1 MFLRPNHRGKDGKE
15 HTYWSLVETVRT
27 PDGPRQKTLCYLGEL
42 NSSAEARWL
51 RTVEVFNEQGEVQ
64 QLKLFPS
71 QVEAPPDDPQVAR
84 VLLNKVRLERTRQFG
99 ACYLGLDLWK
109 RLELDRFFEQT
120 LDDDPAD
127 VPWSRVAALL
137 TINRLC
143 APGSELA
150 VEQRWYPSTAL
161 DDLLAIEEGKIND
174 TRLYRCLDR
183 ILPQKTKLERHLK
196 DRYGALF
203 GAEFEVL
210 LYDLTST
217 YVEGAAEKNPMMRRG
232 YSRDHRPDCE
242 QMVIALIVN
251 SEGFPF
257 SYETFNGNRADVST
271 METILRMVERKY
283 GQARRVWVFDRGIV
297 SEENLKAIRKREGQ
311 YLVGT
316 PRSQMKQFEAELLKE
331 DWTRVRPEVEVKK
344 VAIPGGEETYI
355 LCRTTGRKE
364 KEKAIRGR
372 FSNSMEKALQSLQ
385 KTIVE
390 GRLKDRNKMERRL
403 GKIQARNPQVNDLYD
418 VALRDTAEGV
428 RLFWQ
433 IKEDRKKWRESR
445 EGAYL
450 LRTNLKSEMAEELWS
465 KYMQLTEA
473 EASFRALKSELS
485 IRPLFH
491 QLEPRVKAH
500 VMVAFLG
507 YALWVTLKHLLKRR
521 AAVVPEPTASGA
533 NEAELLS
540 PMRALALLS
549 TIQSADIVL
558 PTTDGREIRLRRIT
572 EANAEQKSCLHQLGI
587 SLPERLRFNP
597 KCSVDSAIAK
607 TDSKQLRS
615 VSGRTVTNLG

>member
-1 MFLRPNHRGKDGKE
+1 MFLRPHQRSKDGKD

-27 PDGPRQKTLCYLGEL
+27 ANGPRQRTLCYLGEL
-42 NSSAEARWL
+42 NGSAQARWL
-51 RTVEVFNEQGEVQ
+51 KSVEVFNEQGEAQ

-71 QVEAPPDDPQVAR
+71 HVEVPDDDPQVAR
-84 VLLNKVRLERTRQFG
+84 VLVNRVRLERARQFG
-99 ACYLGLDLWK
+99 ACFLGWTLWK
-109 RLELDRFFEQT
+109 HLELDRFFEQAV
-120 LDDDPAD
+120 DDDPAD
-127 VPWSRVAALL
+127 VAWSRVAAVLA
-137 TINRLC
+137 INRLC

-150 VEQRWYPSTAL
+150 VEERWYPATAL
-161 DDLLAIEEGKIND
+161 DDLLEIEEGKIND

-183 ILPQKTKLERHLK
+183 ILPHKTKLEQHLK
-196 DRYGALF
+196 QRYGELF
-203 GAEFEVL
+203 GAEFDVL

-217 YVEGAAEKNPMMRRG
+217 YVEGAAEKNPMMVRG

-257 SYETFNGNRADVST
+257 SYETFDGNRADVST

-283 GQARRVWVFDRGIV
+283 GKARRIWVMDRGIV
-297 SEENLKAIRKREGQ
+297 SEENLQAIRKRGGQ

-316 PRSQMKQFEAELLKE
+316 PRSQMKQFEAELLQE
-331 DWTRVRPEVEVKK
+331 DWTQVRPDVEVKR
-344 VAIPGGEETYI
+344 VAIPQGNETYI

-364 KEKAIRGR
+364 KERAIRKR
-372 FSNSMEKALQSLQ
+372 FSTRMEEALKRLQ
-385 KTIVE
+385 TTIAE

-403 GKIQARNPQVNDLYD
+403 GKIQARHSQVNDLFEIT
-418 VALRDTAEGV
+418 LRDTPAGV
-428 RLFWQ
+428 RLAWEM
-433 IKEDRKKWRESR
+433 KAERKVWRDLR

-450 LRTNLKSEMAEELWS
+450 LRTNLQADSAEEMWS

-491 QLEPRVKAH
+491 QKEPRVKAH
-500 VMVAFLG
+500 VLVAFLG

-521 AAVVPEPTASGA
+521 PAIVPQPSASGVDSA
-533 NEAELLS
+533 QPFS
-540 PMRALALLS
+540 PRKALALLS
-549 TIQSADIVL
+549 TLQSADIVL

-572 EANAEQKSCLHQLGI
+572 EPTAEQKSLLHQLGL
-587 SLPERLRFNP
+587 SLPERLKSLS
-597 KCSVDSAIAK
+597 KCSADSAIA
-607 TDSKQLRS
+607 
-615 VSGRTVTNLG
+615 

>member
-1 MFLRPNHRGKDGKE
+1 MFLRANHRGKDGKD

-42 NSSAEARWL
+42 NSSAQARWV
-51 RTVEVFNEQGEVQ
+51 RTIEVFNEQGEAQ

-71 QVEAPPDDPQVAR
+71 QVEPPANDPDVAR
-84 VLLNKVRLERTRQFG
+84 VLLHKVRLERTRQFG
-99 ACYLGLDLWK
+99 ACLLGLELWK
-109 RLELDRFFEQT
+109 RLALDRFFVQAIDGE
-120 LDDDPAD
+120 PAD

-137 TINRLC
+137 AINRLC

-150 VEQRWYPSTAL
+150 IEQRWYPSTAL
-161 DDLLAIEEGKIND
+161 DDLLEIEEGKIND

-183 ILPQKTKLERHLK
+183 MLPHKTKLERHLK
-196 DRYGALF
+196 DRYGELF
-203 GAEFEVL
+203 GAEFDVL

-217 YVEGAAEKNPMMRRG
+217 YVEGAAEKNPMVRRG

-251 SEGFPF
+251 NQGFPF
-257 SYETFNGNRADVST
+257 SYETFDGNRADVST

-283 GQARRVWVFDRGIV
+283 GKARRIWVFDRGIV
-297 SEENLKAIRKREGQ
+297 SEANLAAIRKREGQ

-316 PRSQMKQFEAELLKE
+316 PRGQMKQFEAELLKQ
-331 DWTRVRPEVEVKK
+331 DWTRVRPEVEVKQ
-344 VAIPGGEETYI
+344 VALPQGEETYI
-355 LCRTTGRKE
+355 LCRTVGRKE
-364 KEKAIRGR
+364 KEKAIRSR
-372 FSNSMEKALQSLQ
+372 FSDSMETALKALE
-385 KTIVE
+385 KAIAT

-403 GKIQARNPQVNDLYD
+403 GKIQARHPQVNDLYD
-418 VALRDTAEGV
+418 LALRDTAEGV
-428 RLFWQ
+428 RLSWQ
-433 IKEDRKKWRESR
+433 MKEDRKNWRESR

-450 LRTNLKSEMAEELWS
+450 LRTNLQAETAEQLWS
-465 KYMQLTEA
+465 KYMQVTEA

-507 YALWVTLKHLLKRR
+507 YALWVTLKHLLNRR
-521 AAVVPEPTASGA
+521 PTMVPKPSASGVDNA
-533 NEAELLS
+533 QPLS

-549 TIQSADIVL
+549 TLQSADIIL
-558 PTTDGREIRLRRIT
+558 PTTDGHEIRLRRIT
-572 EANAEQKSCLHQLGI
+572 EPTPEQKSLFQQLGI
-587 SLPERLRFNP
+587 SLPEHLQFNR
-597 KCSVDSAIAK
+597 KCSVDSAIA
-607 TDSKQLRS
+607 
-615 VSGRTVTNLG
+615 

>member
-1 MFLRPNHRGKDGKE
+1 MFLRSHGRSKDGKD

-27 PDGPRQKTLCYLGEL
+27 PNGPRQKTLCYLGEL
-42 NSSAEARWL
+42 NSSAQARWL
-51 RTVEVFNEQGEVQ
+51 KTVEVFNEQGEAQ

-71 QVEAPPDDPQVAR
+71 HVETPTDDPQVAR

-99 ACYLGLDLWK
+99 ACWLGLELWK
-109 RLELDRFFEQT
+109 RLELDRFFEAA
-120 LDDDPAD
+120 LEDESAD
-127 VPWSRVAALL
+127 VSWSRVAALL
-137 TINRLC
+137 AINRLC

-150 VEQRWYPSTAL
+150 IEQRWYPSTAL
-161 DDLLAIEEGKIND
+161 DDLLGIEEGKIND

-183 ILPQKTKLERHLK
+183 ILPHKTKLEQHLK
-196 DRYGALF
+196 ERYGELF
-203 GAEFEVL
+203 GAEFDVL

-217 YVEGAAEKNPMMRRG
+217 YVEGAAENNPMMRRG

-251 SEGFPF
+251 REGFPF
-257 SYETFNGNRADVST
+257 SYETFDGNRADVST

-283 GQARRVWVFDRGIV
+283 GKARRVWVFDRGIV
-297 SEENLKAIRKREGQ
+297 SEENLAAIRKRSGQ

-316 PRSQMKQFEAELLKE
+316 PRSQMKQFEAELLNQE
-331 DWTRVRPEVEVKK
+331 NWTQVRPEVEVKK
-344 VAIPGGEETYI
+344 VAIPQGEETYI

-372 FSNSMEKALQSLQ
+372 FSGSMEKALQGLER
-385 KTIVE
+385 TIAT

-403 GKIQARNPQVNDLYD
+403 GRIQARHPQVNDLYEVD
-418 VALRDTAEGV
+418 LRETAQGV

-433 IKEDRKKWRESR
+433 IKQERKVWRESR

-450 LRTNLKSEMAEELWS
+450 LRTNLQAQTAEELWRE
-465 KYMQLTEA
+465 YMQLTEA
-473 EASFRALKSELS
+473 EAAFRALKSELS

-491 QLEPRVKAH
+491 QKEPRVKAH

-507 YALWVTLKHLLKRR
+507 YALRVTLKHLLKRR
-521 AAVVPEPTASGA
+521 PAIVPEPSLSGVDNA
-533 NEAELLS
+533 RPLS
-540 PMRALALLS
+540 PMKALALLS
-549 TIQSADIVL
+549 TLQSADVVL

-572 EANAEQKSCLHQLGI
+572 EPDAEQKSLLHQLRL
-587 SLPERLRFNP
+587 SLPDRLEFHQ
-597 KCSVDSAIAK
+597 KCSADSAIA
-607 TDSKQLRS
+607 
-615 VSGRTVTNLG
+615 

>member
-1 MFLRPNHRGKDGKE
+1 MFLRTHQRSKDGKA

-27 PDGPRQKTLCYLGEL
+27 RAGPRQRTLCYLGEL
-42 NSSAEARWL
+42 NGSAQARWL
-51 RTVEVFNEQGEVQ
+51 KSIEVFNEQGQTE

-71 QVEAPPDDPQVAR
+71 EQEVPEDDPEVAR
-84 VLLNKVRLERTRQFG
+84 VLVHQVGLERTRQFG
-99 ACYLGLDLWK
+99 ACYLGWELWK
-109 RLELDRFFEQT
+109 QLGLDRFYEQAI
-120 LDDDPAD
+120 DGEAAD

-137 TINRLC
+137 AINRLC

-161 DDLLAIEEGKIND
+161 DDLLEIPEGKIND

-183 ILPQKTKLERHLK
+183 ILPHKTKLEQHLK
-196 DRYGALF
+196 QRYGELF
-203 GAEFEVL
+203 GAEFDVL

-257 SYETFNGNRADVST
+257 SYETFDGNRADVST

-283 GQARRVWVFDRGIV
+283 GKARRIWVMDRGIV
-297 SEENLKAIRKREGQ
+297 SEENLAAIRKRGGQ

-316 PRSQMKQFEAELLKE
+316 PRSQMKRFEQELLQD
-331 DWTRVRPEVEVKK
+331 DWVQVRPDIEVKQ
-344 VAIPGGEETYI
+344 VAIPRGEETYV

-364 KEKAIRGR
+364 KEQAIRER
-372 FSNSMEKALQSLQ
+372 FSTHMEKALCALEHSI
-385 KTIVE
+385 TS
-390 GRLKDRNKMERRL
+390 GRLKDRNKMERQL
-403 GKIQARNPQVNDLYD
+403 GRIQARHPQVNDLFT
-418 VALRDTAEGV
+418 VELRDTPQGA
-428 RLFWQ
+428 RLSWQ
-433 IKEDRKKWRESR
+433 IRAERLAWRELR

-450 LRTNLKSEMAEELWS
+450 LRTNLRVESPAELWS

-473 EASFRALKSELS
+473 EAAFRALKSELS

-491 QLEPRVKAH
+491 QKEPRVKAH
-500 VMVAFLG
+500 VLVAFLG
-507 YALWVTLKHLLKRR
+507 YALWVTLKHQLKRR
-521 AAVVPEPTASGA
+521 PTIVPEPSLRGVNDARPF
-533 NEAELLS
+533 S
-540 PMRALALLS
+540 PMKALALLS
-549 TIQSADIVL
+549 TLQSADIVL

-572 EANAEQKSCLHQLGI
+572 EPTAEQKSLLRQLGLT
-587 SLPERLRFNP
+587 LPERLKALS
-597 KCSVDSAIAK
+597 KCSADFPVA
-607 TDSKQLRS
+607 
-615 VSGRTVTNLG
+615 

>member
-1 MFLRPNHRGKDGKE
+1 MFLRSNHRSKDGKE
-15 HTYWSLVETVRT
+15 HTYWSLVESVRT
-27 PDGPRQKTLCYLGEL
+27 PDGPRQKTLCHLGEL
-42 NSSAEARWL
+42 NSSDHARWL
-51 RTVEVFNEQGEVQ
+51 RTIEVFNEHGEVR

-71 QVEAPPDDPQVAR
+71 QVPVPADDPQVAR
-84 VLLNKVRLERTRQFG
+84 VLLKRVRLERTRQFG
-99 ACYLGLDLWK
+99 ACYLGLELW
-109 RLELDRFFEQT
+109 RQLQ
-120 LDDDPAD
+120 LDDFFAQAMDGDPAD

-137 TINRLC
+137 AINRLC

-150 VEQRWYPSTAL
+150 IEQRWYPTTGL
-161 DDLLAIEEGKIND
+161 DDLLGIEEGKIND

-183 ILPQKTKLERHLK
+183 ILPHKTRLERHLK
-196 DRYGALF
+196 ERYGELF
-203 GAEFEVL
+203 GAEFDVL

-217 YVEGAAEKNPMMRRG
+217 YVEGAAENNPMMRRG

-251 SEGFPF
+251 SEGFPL
-257 SYETFNGNRADVST
+257 SYETFDGNRADVST

-283 GQARRVWVFDRGIV
+283 GQARRIWVFDRGIV
-297 SEENLKAIRKREGQ
+297 SEENLAAIRKRGGH

-316 PRSQMKQFEAELLKE
+316 PRRQMKQFEKELSQA
-331 DWTRVRPEVEVKK
+331 DWTRVRPEVEIKQVT
-344 VAIPGGEETYI
+344 IPQGQETYI
-355 LCRTTGRKE
+355 LCRSTGRKE
-364 KEKAIRGR
+364 KEQAMRHR
-372 FSNSMEKALQSLQ
+372 FSRAMEKALNGLQ
-385 KTIVE
+385 TTIAR
-390 GRLKDRNKMERRL
+390 GRLKDRNLMERRL
-403 GKIQARNPQVNDLYD
+403 GKIQARYPSVNDLYD

-433 IKEDRKKWRESR
+433 IKEDRKNWREAR

-450 LRTNLKSEMAEELWS
+450 LRTNLQAETAEQLWS

-507 YALWVTLKHLLKRR
+507 YALWVTLKHLLQRR
-521 AAVVPEPTASGA
+521 ASLEAQPTTTSETKNPPAQPV
-533 NEAELLS
+533 S

-549 TIQSADIVL
+549 TLQSADIVL

-572 EANAEQKSCLHQLGI
+572 EPTDEQKSLLQLLGL
-587 SLPERLRFNP
+587 SLPDRLQSNRE
-597 KCSVDSAIAK
+597 CSVDSAI
-607 TDSKQLRS
+607 
-615 VSGRTVTNLG
+615 V